1 MAYAPGDFSFISDEN
16 EKKILTNMYRAV
28 EAEGVWDFLKAG
40 PSGGSF
46 MFSKEAIER
55 LSGVSKAVE
64 DDGHSGASFACSLRE
79 IQFIARHGWDA
90 YVNMYEMKNKKTDEL
105 DLLRLETLAHNDSI
119 IKKAIKSGNSK
130 SITDAYEYTYIV
142 TEQMKLYPRDPER
155 WLKAQFSSQYDSEE

>member
-1 MAYAPGDFSFISDEN
+1 MAYAPGDFSFISDEY

-28 EAEGVWDFLKAG
+28 EADRVWDYIKNG

-46 MFSKEAIER
+46 MFSEEASER

-90 YVNMYEMKNKKTDEL
+90 YVKMYEMKNKKTDGL

-119 IKKAIKSGNSK
+119 IKNAIKNGNSK
-130 SITDAYEYTYIV
+130 SIADAYEYTYIV
-142 TEQMKLYPRDPER
+142 TEQMKRYPRDPER
-155 WLKAQFSSQYDSEE
+155 WFKPQFSTQYDSEE